1 MTSTTDSSKPQA
13 VEVTKGRPLQLVTI
27 KMADNEVRVNDD
39 AMDELTKNLEATGCD
54 KISVVSIMG
63 AYRTGKSFML
73 DLFLRYLRYT
83 DGKEDTYYPLGDPAA
98 LNKRRGSSFN
108 AEFQAPEWLVA
119 QGDCLQ
125 EGQQASDSHG
135 FHWRPGMD
143 KCTEGIWVWSIP
155 FVRQLHSGEKVA
167 LVLMDTQGAWDSKMT
182 KEQSA
187 TVFGLTAVLSSKQI
201 YNISKQIQEDKVEN
215 LHFFMEVA
223 SAALR
228 VSGDENAQEGKPFQ
242 CLEFLVRDWANFDDD
257 MSIKDCVAQMKEHL
271 DQHMDEHRVRDD
283 STAVALNKM
292 FESVS
297 CFCLP
302 HPGLKIQ
309 KKGWS
314 GRLGDIDPDFIRF
327 LDLYVRSVFTDP
339 HLHAKSI
346 LGKTLSPQTFG
357 PVVNAFVEAFANAV
371 PAAATFT
378 QAMARSSNL
387 LGKEQAINT
396 YKSDMEAAMGPKTGS
411 GIKPDQLERASI
423 KAKTMALQSFS
434 KQTLFGPDD
443 EREKTKDELVKEIDG
458 LLDYYKDENQRRMD
472 KSLAAFAGATVL
484 VIVLYLM
491 DKFSDFACD
500 WYSDTCVRFSNILFS
515 IYFTIIVVI
524 GVNVFLLYR
533 DRGQVAAA
541 SALME
546 MVKESVNLGL
556 GYAEKVREHPDK
568 QHLVAVARS
577 FASDCSASLRPVYH
591 KVIDVIQPSALHHT
605 ADLPTLNE
613 NKEGSGIEMTK
624 AKPSEVEK
632 TRRRH
637 RRSD

>member
-1 MTSTTDSSKPQA
+1 MSQDPSGSAPVSK
-13 VEVTKGRPLQLVTI
+13 VDGRPLQLVTI
-27 KMADNEVRVNDD
+27 KMDDNEVRVNDE
-39 AMDELTKNLEATGCD
+39 AMEELTKNLEATRCD

-83 DGKEDTYYPLGDPAA
+83 DGKEDSYYPLDDPVA
-98 LNKRRGSSFN
+98 LNRRRGSSGDADFN
-108 AEFQAPEWLVA
+108 PPEWLLA
-119 QGDCLQ
+119 QGDSLQ
-125 EGQQASDSHG
+125 EGQKATDSHG

-143 KCTEGIWVWSIP
+143 KCTEGIWVWSMP
-155 FVRQLHSGEKVA
+155 FVRKLNSGDKVA

-228 VSGDENAQEGKPFQ
+228 VSGDKNGEQGKPFQ

-257 MSIKDCVAQMKEHL
+257 MTVRECVAQMNEHL
-271 DQHMDEHRVRDD
+271 AQHMDEHRVRED

-302 HPGLKIQ
+302 HPGLMIQ

-314 GRLGDIDPDFIRF
+314 GKLADIDPDFIRF
-327 LDLYVRSVFTDP
+327 LDFYVRSVFTDP

-346 LGKTLSPQTFG
+346 LGKDLSPQTFG

-387 LGKEQAINT
+387 LGKEQAINE
-396 YKSDMEAAMGPKTGS
+396 YKSDMEAAMGPKNGS
-411 GIKPDQLERASI
+411 GIKPDQLEQAAR

-443 EREKTKDELVKEIDG
+443 EREKTKEELVKEIDG
-458 LLDYYKDENQRRMD
+458 LLDYYKDENKRRMD
-472 KSLAAFAGATVL
+472 KSLAAFAGVTVL
-484 VIVLYLM
+484 VIVLYLI
-491 DKFSDFACD
+491 DKFTDFACD
-500 WYSDTCVRFSNILFS
+500 WYSDTCVKFSNILFS

-524 GVNVFLLYR
+524 AVNVFLLYR

-556 GYAEKVREHPDK
+556 GYAEKVKEHPDK

-577 FASDCSASLRPVYH
+577 FASDCSAGLRPVYN
-591 KVIDVIQPSALHHT
+591 KVIDVIQPSALHDT
-605 ADLPTLNE
+605 TDLPTL
-613 NKEGSGIEMTK
+613 KGKKKGSGIEMTET
-624 AKPSEVEK
+624 KPSADK
-632 TRRRH
+632 AAATRRRP

>member
-1 MTSTTDSSKPQA
+1 MTSTSDTKEA
-13 VEVTKGRPLQLVTI
+13 VEVVNGRPLQLVTI
-27 KMADNEVRVNDD
+27 KMADNEVRVNDE
-39 AMDELTKNLEATGCD
+39 AMEELTNNLVATGCD

-83 DGKEDTYYPLGDPAA
+83 DDKEDSDYPLGHSAA
-98 LNKRRGSSFN
+98 LNARRSSSLDDKFK
-108 AEFQAPEWLVA
+108 APGWLVA
-119 QGDCLQ
+119 QGDSLQ
-125 EGQQASDSHG
+125 EGQQATDSHG

-143 KCTEGIWVWSIP
+143 KCTEGIWVWSVP
-155 FVRQLHSGEKVA
+155 FVRQLNSGEKVA

-201 YNISKQIQEDKVEN
+201 YNTSKQIQEDKVEN

-228 VSGDENAQEGKPFQ
+228 VSGDEGAQRGKPFQ

-257 MSIKDCVAQMKEHL
+257 MSVKDCLAQMKEHL
-271 DQHMDEHRVRDD
+271 NQHMDEHRVRDD

-302 HPGLKIQ
+302 HPGLRIQ

-314 GRLGDIDPDFIRF
+314 GRLADIDHDFIRF

-339 HLHAKSI
+339 HLHAKTI
-346 LGKTLSPQTFG
+346 LGKPLSPQTFG
-357 PVVNAFVEAFANAV
+357 PVVKAFVEAFANAV

-396 YKSDMEAAMGPKTGS
+396 YKSDMEAAIGPKTGS
-411 GIKPDQLERASI
+411 GIKPDQLERA
-423 KAKTMALQSFS
+423 AMRARTMALQSFS
-434 KQTLFGPDD
+434 KQTLFGPDE

-458 LLDYYKDENQRRMD
+458 LLDYYKEENQHRME
-472 KSLAAFAGATVL
+472 KSLAAFAGVTVL

-500 WYSDTCVRFSNILFS
+500 WYSDTCVRFSNVLFS

-541 SALME
+541 SALLE
-546 MVKESVNLGL
+546 MVKASINLGL
-556 GYAEKVREHPDK
+556 GYAEKVRENPDK

-577 FASDCSASLRPVYH
+577 FASDCSAGLRPVYH

-605 ADLPTLNE
+605 ADLPTLH
-613 NKEGSGIEMTK
+613 KEDSGIEMTDV
-624 AKPSEVEK
+624 KPSDAEK
-632 TRRRH
+632 ARRRH
-637 RRSD
+637 KRSE